1 LYFVN
6 AKLVQAIRLKT
17 AVAVVA
23 VAVLVKEQAADAY
36 AKG

>member
-6 AKLVQAIRLKT
+6 GNLVQAIRLKT

-23 VAVLVKEQAADAY
+23 VAALVKEQAADAY